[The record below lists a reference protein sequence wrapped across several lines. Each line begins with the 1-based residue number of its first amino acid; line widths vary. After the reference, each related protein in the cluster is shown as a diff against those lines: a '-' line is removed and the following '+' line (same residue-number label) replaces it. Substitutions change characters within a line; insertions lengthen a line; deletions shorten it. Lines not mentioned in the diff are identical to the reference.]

1 MTDEDTEVHSVSE
14 NNQAAIPWALLV
26 FIKFLSLALLELS
39 SQFKEQPSAEGTSI
53 CWTANSNKFPQFLK
67 GFKRY
72 MLKHETQHVFKWCI

>member
-39 SQFKEQPSAEGTSI
+39 I
-53 CWTANSNKFPQFLK
+53 ANSKNSQLLRVPASAGQQ
-67 GFKRY
+67 
-72 MLKHETQHVFKWCI
+72 TVTNSPNS